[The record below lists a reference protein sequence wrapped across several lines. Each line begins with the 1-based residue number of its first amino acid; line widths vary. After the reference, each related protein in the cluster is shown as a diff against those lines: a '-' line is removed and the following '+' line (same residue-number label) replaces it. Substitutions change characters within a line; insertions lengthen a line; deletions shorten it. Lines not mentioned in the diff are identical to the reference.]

1 MKRKARALL
10 LAACSL
16 LALAAQAQVA
26 PQTIL
31 KELRAPDK
39 TRWEVRIQRGKNRAE
54 APRPEVAAQGR
65 KVHTMLVGESAEKDG
80 DMYRF
85 IRHFSDGTSEEFWI
99 LPQMQFYRTS
109 QTGAVMRVLPGG
121 TMPVS
126 PTEGNVSNP
135 MQTTPGGTKPAAPA
149 ESDVSDPMRLLP
161 CDPKTVDLAESD
173 FPELYWAAGQPSQ
186 LQEIKGIKYL
196 VVEVDGSKLR
206 PSLRLQAE
214 MKRMH
219 RLSGAEKAE
228 PAAAEA
234 ARPIRLLLDPQTRL
248 PVSFETPEEIRTYK
262 FAPSPGLKG
271 AMPEAFAAAISLW
284 KKQFGEAIRPPSPP

>member
-1 MKRKARALL
+1 MKHHATQLL
-10 LAACSL
+10 LASCFS

-54 APRPEVAAQGR
+54 APRPEVAAQGH
-65 KVHTMLVGESAEKDG
+65 KVHPLLVGESAEKDG
-80 DMYRF
+80 NMYRYV
-85 IRHFSDGTSEEFWI
+85 RHFSDGTSEEFWI
-99 LPQMQFYRTS
+99 LPQMQFYRAS
-109 QTGAVMRVLPGG
+109 QTGSVMRVFPGG
-121 TMPVS
+121 TTPVD
-126 PTEGNVSNP
+126 PAEGNVSDP
-135 MQTTPGGTKPAAPA
+135 MQTTPGGTKPVASA
-149 ESDVSDPMRLLP
+149 ESDASDPMRLLP
-161 CDPKTVDLAESD
+161 GDSKTVDLAESD
-173 FPELYWAAGQPSQ
+173 FPELYWVAGQPSQ
-186 LQEIKGIKYL
+186 LQEIKGIKFL

-206 PSLRLQAE
+206 RSLRVQAE

-219 RLSGAEKAE
+219 LLSGAEKEE

-248 PVSFETPEEIRTYK
+248 PVSFETPDEIRTYK

-284 KKQFGEAIRPPSPP
+284 KKQFGQARRPSPP